1 MPDSMDRLIMLL
13 TEKEQIMQEMVH
25 SLTEEQSRIMEMN
38 PATVETS
45 NRRKE
50 EVTIRLAGVTASCR
64 ELMTVV
70 GSERG
75 VEPVETLTILI
86 AAASETERQELL
98 PLQRRLLALGDVLVR
113 QQDLNRKMLL
123 RSLGLIR
130 QSLAL
135 FTGLLGFSDT
145 YGAKG
150 RVSTTSTGL
159 CFLSRE
165 I

>member
-1 MPDSMDRLIMLL
+1 MPDNMDRLIMLL
-13 TEKEQIMQEMVH
+13 SEKEQIMEEMVRT
-25 SLTEEQSRIMEMN
+25 LTEEQSRIMEMN
-38 PATVETS
+38 PASVEAS
-45 NRRKE
+45 NRSKE
-50 EVTIRLAGVTASCR
+50 EVTLRLAGVTARCR

-70 GSERG
+70 GIERG
-75 VEPVETLTILI
+75 VEPAGTLTTLI
-86 AAASETERQELL
+86 AAASENERQKLL

-113 QQDLNRKMLL
+113 QQDLNRKILL

-145 YGAKG
+145 YGAQG
-150 RVSTTSTGL
+150 RVSTTSAGL
-159 CFLSRE
+159 SFLSRE